1 MSVLS
6 HTNIMQN
13 VLTNK
18 DQSVRLCLFASI
30 WTSDGMTVTQG
41 VLRSSSLVL
50 NKDTGLGYLRLVSAG
65 YSKPLNSKCFVLCHF
80 KP

>member
-18 DQSVRLCLFASI
+18 DQSVRQCLFASL

-50 NKDTGLGYLRLVSAG
+50 NKDTGQGYLRLVSAG
-65 YSKPLNSKCFVLCHF
+65 YSKSLNAKCFVLCHF